1 MRFLMSQIVFSQ
13 SVLNYVRQNVDV
25 GLLFLYSIIRCTN
38 YVCLVR
44 MVLCE
49 NSMGIFIHM
58 TCLDQS
64 PASENNWWIINHNI
78 WMMLEHDKKIMNW
91 K

>member
-1 MRFLMSQIVFSQ
+1 MRGGYRQFKFGILFRCLPMRFLMSQIVFRQ
-13 SVLNYVRQNVDV
+13 RVLSYVRQNVDV
-25 GLLFLYSIIRCTN
+25 GLLFLYSIIRYTN
-38 YVCLVR
+38 YVCVVR

-64 PASENNWWIINHNI
+64 PASENN
-78 WMMLEHDKKIMNW
+78 
-91 K
+91 